1 MQDTMLLENVE
12 QELRWDPEVTADHIA
27 INVNQGAVTL
37 TGYVTNYPEKLAAV
51 RAAERVY
58 GVQAVADDI
67 QIEPS
72 GPETPND
79 SQISEAIMNSF
90 RWRTNIPEA
99 VKAEVEDGW
108 VTLRG
113 EVEWDYQRR
122 EAAQVVGL
130 SGVTGLTN
138 LITLK
143 PRSNASDVENRVSQA
158 LNRNAELD
166 ARSIWVTTD
175 GGTVHLYGHV
185 HSWHEKRAAERAAFA
200 APGVINVDN
209 EITVTA

>member
-1 MQDTMLLENVE
+1 MQDTVLLNEVKD
-12 QELRWDPEVTADHIA
+12 ELEWDPEVTADHIGVS
-27 INVNQGAVTL
+27 VNQGAVTL
-37 TGYVTNYPEKLAAV
+37 TGYVTSYTEKLAAM

-58 GVQAVADDI
+58 GVQAVADEIGVRPFTD
-67 QIEPS
+67 
-72 GPETPND
+72 ETPDD

-90 RWRTNIPEA
+90 RWRSNIPKS
-99 VKAEVEDGW
+99 VKAEVEHGW

-130 SGVTGLTN
+130 DGVTGLTN

-143 PRSNASDVENRVSQA
+143 PKVTALQIEDRVSQA
-158 LNRNAELD
+158 LKRNADLD

-175 GGTVHLYGHV
+175 DGTVHLYGHV
-185 HSWHEKRAAERAAFA
+185 HSWREKQTAEQAAFA
-200 APGVINVDN
+200 APGVLNVDN
-209 EITVTA
+209 EIRVTA

>member
-1 MQDTMLLENVE
+1 MQDMQLLENVE
-12 QELRWDPEVTADHIA
+12 EELNWDPEVTADHISV
-27 INVNQGAVTL
+27 NVNQGAVKL
-37 TGYVTNYPEKLAAV
+37 TGYVTAYPEKLAAV
-51 RAAERVY
+51 QAVERVY
-58 GVQAVADDI
+58 GVQSVADDI
-67 QIEPS
+67 QVRPIATAKPD
-72 GPETPND
+72 D

-90 RWRTNIPEA
+90 RWRTTPKS

-113 EVEWDYQRR
+113 EVEWDYERR
-122 EAAQVVGL
+122 EAAQVAGL
-130 SGVTGLTN
+130 NGVTGLTN

-143 PRSNASDVENRVSQA
+143 PRREGSDVENRISQA
-158 LNRNAELD
+158 LKRNADLD

-200 APGVINVDN
+200 APGVFHVDN

>member
-1 MQDTMLLENVE
+1 MQDTLLLENVE
-12 QELRWDPEVTADHIA
+12 EELKWDPEVTADHIA

-37 TGYVTNYPEKLAAV
+37 TGCVTNYPEKLAAV

-58 GVQAVADDI
+58 GVQAVADEI
-67 QIEPS
+67 QVRPIEPA
-72 GPETPND
+72 TPDD

-90 RWRTNIPEA
+90 RWRTNIPES

-122 EAAQVVGL
+122 EAAQVAGL
-130 SGVTGLTN
+130 NGVTGLTN

-143 PRSNASDVENRVSQA
+143 PRSKTSDVENRVSTYR
-158 LNRNAELD
+158 LAEEEVW
-166 ARSIWVTTD
+166 RW
-175 GGTVHLYGHV
+175 
-185 HSWHEKRAAERAAFA
+185 R
-200 APGVINVDN
+200 
-209 EITVTA
+209 

>member
-1 MQDTMLLENVE
+1 MQDTVLLEDVE
-12 QELRWDPEVTADHIA
+12 NELEWDPEVTADHIGVS
-27 INVNQGAVTL
+27 VNEGTVTL
-37 TGYVTNYPEKLAAV
+37 TGYVTSYTEKLAAV

-58 GVQAVADDI
+58 GVQVVADEI
-67 QIEPS
+67 QVRPMTAA
-72 GPETPND
+72 TPDD

-90 RWRTNIPEA
+90 RWRSNIPES
-99 VKAEVEDGW
+99 VKAEVEHGW

-130 SGVTGLTN
+130 NGVTGLTN

-143 PRSNASDVENRVSQA
+143 PEVTASDVENRVSQA
-158 LNRNAELD
+158 LKRNADLD

-175 GGTVHLYGHV
+175 DGTVHLYGHV
-185 HSWHEKRAAERAAFA
+185 HSWREKQAAEQAAFA
-200 APGVINVDN
+200 APGVSHVEN
-209 EITVTA
+209 EISVTA

>member
-1 MQDTMLLENVE
+1 MQDTLLLENVE
-12 QELRWDPEVTADHIA
+12 EELEWEPEVTADHIGV
-27 INVNQGAVTL
+27 NVNDGAVTL
-37 TGYVTNYPEKLAAV
+37 TGYVTTYAEKLAAV

-67 QIEPS
+67 QVRPFAAT
-72 GPETPND
+72 TPDD

-90 RWRTNIPEA
+90 RWRGNIPES
-99 VKAEVEDGW
+99 VKAEVEDGR

-122 EAAQVVGL
+122 EAAQVGAL
-130 SGVTGLTN
+130 NGVRGLTN

-143 PRSNASDVENRVSQA
+143 PKSKASDVQNGVSQA
-158 LNRNAELD
+158 LRRNADLD
-166 ARSIWVTTD
+166 ARSIWVTAD

-185 HSWHEKRAAERAAFA
+185 HSRHEKQAAEQAAFA
-200 APGVINVDN
+200 APGVSDVDN
-209 EITVTA
+209 QITVIA

>member
-1 MQDTMLLENVE
+1 MRDMLLLENVE
-12 QELRWDPEVTADHIA
+12 EELNWDPEVTADHISV
-27 INVNQGAVTL
+27 NVNQGAVKL
-37 TGYVTNYPEKLAAV
+37 TGYVTTYPEKLAAV
-51 RAAERVY
+51 RAVERVY
-58 GVQAVADDI
+58 GVQSVADDI
-67 QIEPS
+67 QVRPIAPAK
-72 GPETPND
+72 PDD

-90 RWRTNIPEA
+90 RWRTTPKS

-113 EVEWDYQRR
+113 EVEWDYERR
-122 EAAQVVGL
+122 EAAQVAGL
-130 SGVTGLTN
+130 NGVTGLTN

-143 PRSNASDVENRVSQA
+143 PRREASDVENRVSQA
-158 LNRNAELD
+158 LKRNADLD

-185 HSWHEKRAAERAAFA
+185 HSWHEKRAAEQAAFA
-200 APGVINVDN
+200 APGVLHVDN